1 MMDAV
6 RGSPSDAAA
15 AGGNSEKHSD
25 MFVYFIIGVACAA
38 VLLAGLLLVMHLQ
51 LRQAHQHLEKEKNI
65 WGGPSTGGG
74 LRGMWARARGAGRG
88 AVGAGSSSS
97 HGGHRHSD
105 SPVPAQEQGGVQLQA
120 AGDNDISNEDNGFF

>member
-1 MMDAV
+1 MPMMDAV
-6 RGSPSDAAA
+6 RGSPSDATAV
-15 AGGNSEKHSD
+15 GSNSEKHSD

-88 AVGAGSSSS
+88 AVGAGRVVIVS
-97 HGGHRHSD
+97 RRT
-105 SPVPAQEQGGVQLQA
+105 QLQPRAGAGAGWGAA
-120 AGDNDISNEDNGFF
+120 AGGGRQ

>member
-1 MMDAV
+1 MPMMDAV

-88 AVGAGSSSS
+88 AVRNGCEVDVWRSPPLCWQDFPQPWQLWSWFRGSI
-97 HGGHRHSD
+97 
-105 SPVPAQEQGGVQLQA
+105 A
-120 AGDNDISNEDNGFF
+120 

>member
-1 MMDAV
+1 MPMMDAV

-97 HGGHRHSD
+97 HGGHSD